1 MEIRMKNFLSSMTN
15 FIRKEEGASAV
26 EYSILAAAIATV
38 IIVITLIVGRQVEN
52 MFNRLCVELARTGV
66 DCTP

>member
-1 MEIRMKNFLSSMTN
+1 MKNFLSPMAN

-52 MFNRLCVELARTGV
+52 MFNRLCQALTTIGTVA
-66 DCTP
+66 CQ

>member
-1 MEIRMKNFLSSMTN
+1 MKNFLSSMTN

-52 MFNRLCVELARTGV
+52 MFNRLCQALAAIGTV
-66 DCTP
+66 ACQ

>member
-1 MEIRMKNFLSSMTN
+1 MKNFLSPMAN

-52 MFNRLCVELARTGV
+52 MFNRLCQALATIGTV
-66 DCTP
+66 ACQ

>member
-1 MEIRMKNFLSSMTN
+1 MTN

-38 IIVITLIVGRQVEN
+38 IIAITFIVGGQVEN
-52 MFNRLCVELARTGV
+52 MFNRLCHALTSIGPVA
-66 DCTP
+66 CQ